1 VQRRQSS
8 TTQMD
13 RLEFNCNR
21 LQLSERFHAFL
32 PELAAL
38 PADLLWYLPI
48 PLLGTR
54 ELKVTPFHRPKG
66 TRSGEGMSVAC
77 LQSTM
82 SPCDAIQSTLTLVFT
97 SCYRDPYYYYFLED
111 VFV

>member
-1 VQRRQSS
+1 
-8 TTQMD
+8 MD

-66 TRSGEGMSVAC
+66 TRSGEVMSVAC

-82 SPCDAIQSTLTLVFT
+82 SPCDAIQSTLTLVFVQLL
-97 SCYRDPYYYYFLED
+97 SRPLLLLFFRGCFRLIRLGN
-111 VFV
+111 